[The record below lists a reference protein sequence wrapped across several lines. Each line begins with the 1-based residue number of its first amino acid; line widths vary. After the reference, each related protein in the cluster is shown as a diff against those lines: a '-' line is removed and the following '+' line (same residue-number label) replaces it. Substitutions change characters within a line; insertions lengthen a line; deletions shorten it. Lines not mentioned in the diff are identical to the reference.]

1 MFVKLRVLA
10 VLSTLAAL
18 VVLQGCGKTDQP
30 PTGAASATP
39 DATAS
44 SAKLVVQSAIAKD
57 SDTPPATTF
66 AADVP
71 KLWAFFK
78 STGSKK
84 GDNFR
89 SVWIAEDVGA
99 AAPKETKID
108 EGTLAADT
116 DDFSAAFS
124 LSKPNNG
131 WPVGKYRT
139 EIYVGDR
146 LASTAK
152 FTIQ

>member
-1 MFVKLRVLA
+1 MFAKLKVLA
-10 VLSTLAAL
+10 ALSTLAAI
-18 VVLQGCGKTDQP
+18 VVLQGCGKTEQP
-30 PTGAASATP
+30 QAGAQSAT
-39 DATAS
+39 AGTAEPF
-44 SAKLVVQSAIAKD
+44 VQSAIAKD

-78 STGSKK
+78 STGTKK

-89 SVWIAEDVGA
+89 SVWIAEDVGE

-108 EGTLAADT
+108 EATLAADK

-139 EIYVGDR
+139 EIYVGDK
-146 LASTAK
+146 LASTSK
-152 FTIQ
+152 FSIE